1 MSLDFKTLCIAI
13 LLWNISFAQDEEESK
28 EKKFVPITVFQIGY
42 LVPTAYG
49 SNFLNDALDLSNG
62 YLADYKLHI
71 TPKIYVGVQKTFF
84 KADVMN
90 QLLAG
95 VYDDSKIS
103 HHYAQVGTTIFPL
116 NSKFNILAGG
126 GVGYAYYK
134 NFKSNTK
141 FSDDGFSLMG
151 NVTVNYHFDKVI
163 GLFAAFQ
170 LSRDFLSINTA
181 PELDKFLNN
190 ATFSTISFG
199 VQIKIE

>member
-1 MSLDFKTLCIAI
+1 MSLHFKQLCIAI
-13 LLWNISFAQDEEESK
+13 LLWNMSFAQDEAEIK
-28 EKKFVPITVFQIGY
+28 KKKFMPITVFQIGY

-62 YLADYKLHI
+62 YLADYKLYI

-84 KADVMN
+84 RANVTN
-90 QLLAG
+90 ESLVG

-126 GVGYAYYK
+126 GLGYAYYK
-134 NFKSNTK
+134 NFQSNSK

-151 NVTVNYHFDKVI
+151 NVAANYHFNKVV
-163 GLFAAFQ
+163 GLFFAVQ
-170 LSRDFLSINTA
+170 LSKDFLSINTA
-181 PELDKFLNN
+181 KDVDKFLNN
-190 ATFSTISFG
+190 ATFSTFSFG